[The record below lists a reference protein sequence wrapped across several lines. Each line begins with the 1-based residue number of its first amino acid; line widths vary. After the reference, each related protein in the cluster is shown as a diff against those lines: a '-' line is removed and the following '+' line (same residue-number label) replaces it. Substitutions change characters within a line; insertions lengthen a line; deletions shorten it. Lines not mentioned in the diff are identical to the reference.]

1 MTLACARQW
10 QTTAPVQGGWSK
22 LHECERAANHKA
34 ECVCTCGAVLESC
47 ARLPSSGTGP
57 GEVPTRKPSEILA
70 DRGTRQRN
78 GMVHYLEC
86 PEATGAP
93 GACCCGELARP

>member
-10 QTTAPVQGGWSK
+10 QTTDLTSK
-22 LHECERAANHKA
+22 LHECERAANHKDG
-34 ECVCTCGAVLESC
+34 CLCNCGARLESC

-70 DRGTRQRN
+70 DRKEMG
-78 GMVHYLEC
+78 
-86 PEATGAP
+86 P
-93 GACCCGELARP
+93 GVLMNPPQLRRDAERALSLMRERART